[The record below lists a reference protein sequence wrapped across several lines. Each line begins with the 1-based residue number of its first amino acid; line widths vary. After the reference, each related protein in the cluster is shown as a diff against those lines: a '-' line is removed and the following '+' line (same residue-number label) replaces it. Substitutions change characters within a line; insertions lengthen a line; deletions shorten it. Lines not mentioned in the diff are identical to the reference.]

1 MKRLVYIDCKFCKGT
16 GKILD
21 KTCNDCKG
29 EGQIPVEVSE
39 SQYRKA
45 IKENEAIEQNY
56 AFCNFIEKL
65 RKKQEISNEMFVMLR
80 KAFDLG
86 IKYKEKH

>member
-1 MKRLVYIDCKFCKGT
+1 MRLVYVNCKFCNGT

-21 KTCNDCKG
+21 KECKDCRG
-29 EGQIPVEVSE
+29 EGLIPVEVSE
-39 SQYRKA
+39 SQYKKA
-45 IKENEAIEQNY
+45 IKENEEIEQNY
-56 AFCNFIEKL
+56 AFCNFVDKL
-65 RKKQEISNEMFVMLR
+65 RKKHEISNEMFVMLR

>member
-21 KTCNDCKG
+21 KACNDCKG

-39 SQYRKA
+39 SQYKKA

-56 AFCNFIEKL
+56 AFCTFIDKL
-65 RKKQEISNEMFVMLR
+65 RKHHEISNEMFVMLR